1 DALGV
6 KLKLPT
12 AAGADAD
19 LVLHASGNAAGL
31 ETALTLAG
39 FEATIVE
46 LSWYGSERPSVP
58 LGEAFHSRRLTLR
71 SSQVGTVATAQ
82 RSRWTSRRRL
92 ELALA
97 LLAEPRAA
105 ALDALVTGESPFA
118 DLPRVLPA
126 LADARDAPLCH
137 RIAYS

>member
-1 DALGV
+1 VGDRIAIVGAGTVGCLAAWLAAGIPGCAVELVDIDERKAATADALGV

-58 LGEAFHSRRLTLR
+58 LGEAFHSR
-71 SSQVGTVATAQ
+71 
-82 RSRWTSRRRL
+82 
-92 ELALA
+92 
-97 LLAEPRAA
+97 
-105 ALDALVTGESPFA
+105 
-118 DLPRVLPA
+118 
-126 LADARDAPLCH
+126 
-137 RIAYS
+137 